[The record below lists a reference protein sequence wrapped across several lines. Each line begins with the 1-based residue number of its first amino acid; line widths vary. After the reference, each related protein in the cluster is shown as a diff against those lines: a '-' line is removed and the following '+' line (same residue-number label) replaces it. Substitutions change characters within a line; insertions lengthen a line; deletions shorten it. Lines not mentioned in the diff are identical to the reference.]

1 MEVLSMFKKLFQG
14 LAVLATLLVVAGC
27 VSTGTGNLT
36 MRGGKAEATPPALAT
51 RATEAK
57 GETHDYIVTLYP
69 GVGQNFN
76 PNPRMTLDEYN
87 QLAQLDWFC
96 TKKVEELSGTG
107 NEMFRQ
113 GATYGGF
120 QGFLGALGAR
130 LAFGPA
136 VNAADYLLYIGA
148 TGLGGGLGS
157 GKISAEMARSVAHG
171 YCMTGMI
178 YKADQLEGKL
188 SRLFVIPVYTGKA
201 PVPVVSD
208 ASAPAYPRTRSGYIA
223 PPPR

>member
-1 MEVLSMFKKLFQG
+1 MIKKLFRG
-14 LAVLATLLVVAGC
+14 FAVLATLLVVAGC
-27 VSTGTGNLT
+27 ASTGTGNLT
-36 MRGGKAEATPPALAT
+36 MRGTKAEATPPAPAT
-51 RATEAK
+51 SSTQARGAS
-57 GETHDYIVTLYP
+57 HDYVVTIYP

-87 QLAQLDWFC
+87 QLAQLDWYC
-96 TKKVEELSGTG
+96 TKKIEELSGTG

-130 LAFGPA
+130 LAFGSA
-136 VNAADYLLYIGA
+136 ISATDYLIYIGA

-201 PVPVVSD
+201 PIPAVSD
-208 ASAPAYPRTRSGYIA
+208 APAPQFPRTDRGGYTS
-223 PPPR
+223 PPPH